1 MKKLVKKTLNSLV
14 EITIYTSSVD
24 FYMFD
29 RQSQMKRL
37 AIIINVQ
44 TPLVLKSSLYT
55 IDLKV
60 YRDHSSYLCSLKQW
74 YSYCLDCLVSSNVCW
89 RTPLFYPNPLWSLH
103 QKCSFFAQGNME
115 NFIRTQW
122 GMHGRHL
129 DSWTGPTTNKC
140 HAWNNNDNLRIILHT
155 HIF

>member
-29 RQSQMKRL
+29 KQSQMKRL

-60 YRDHSSYLCSLKQW
+60 LTRSIE
-74 YSYCLDCLVSSNVCW
+74 
-89 RTPLFYPNPLWSLH
+89 T
-103 QKCSFFAQGNME
+103 
-115 NFIRTQW
+115 IR
-122 GMHGRHL
+122 
-129 DSWTGPTTNKC
+129 
-140 HAWNNNDNLRIILHT
+140 RISVA
-155 HIF
+155 